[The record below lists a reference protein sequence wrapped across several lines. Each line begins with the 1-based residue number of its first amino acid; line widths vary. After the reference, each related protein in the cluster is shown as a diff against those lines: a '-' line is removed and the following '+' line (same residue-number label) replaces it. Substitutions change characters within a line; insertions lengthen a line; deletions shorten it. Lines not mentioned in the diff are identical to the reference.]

1 MFRVLFKLLMKMFF
15 TVKKWPRSDFTKD
28 GHPSFYFLMQSF
40 SPCLF
45 KSTSIKQSSVDTLK
59 MKGYFSREL
68 RKLFQKNCRLNTVLM
83 NEKFVGY
90 VREEGFRPQASQAES
105 SSVRSNRRWSFWD
118 DEFRKWVHE
127 CRWGQEGFFLFLFL
141 LFRNWRR
148 SLLDDRRNFWATHQ
162 RNWFEWIICNT
173 L

>member
-40 SPCLF
+40 STCLF

-105 SSVRSNRRWSFWD
+105 SSVRSNRRWSF
-118 DEFRKWVHE
+118 
-127 CRWGQEGFFLFLFL
+127 
-141 LFRNWRR
+141 
-148 SLLDDRRNFWATHQ
+148 
-162 RNWFEWIICNT
+162 
-173 L
+173 